1 MARPTIF
8 PLKKDNNGAQLISRL
23 NQLIS
28 ITESLTTLT
37 SVQRQELVKLFRM
50 TIDMIIL
57 RTNQLSTEFI
67 NKCTRLVNSYQNLIM
82 AVTSNEQQLSQ
93 ALHPFPFPRPL
104 QPPQLHP
111 QPLLSLPALS
121 NLRTP
126 GRSNISTPNLQI
138 RKYGIFHD
146 RVSNLSPSISTQ
158 SMFEVAPTRKSK
170 DISRMLLP
178 DQEQK
183 SSDESEFE
191 EDESQDLIYN
201 SSLHSLSPGRPRLPS
216 MFLSNR
222 LSTPNLQV
230 HLNLSQKNSRL
241 HLRNNSFN

>member
-8 PLKKDNNGAQLISRL
+8 PPKKDNNGTQLISRL

-28 ITESLTTLT
+28 ITESLATLT
-37 SVQRQELVKLFRM
+37 SIQRQELVKLFRM

-67 NKCTRLVNSYQNLIM
+67 NKCTRLVNSYKNLIM
-82 AVTSNEQQLSQ
+82 AITSNEQQLTQ
-93 ALHPFPFPRPL
+93 GLFPRPQQL
-104 QPPQLHP
+104 PQLHP
-111 QPLLSLPALS
+111 QPLLLFPALS

-126 GRSNISTPNLQI
+126 GRSHISTPNLQI

-158 SMFEVAPTRKSK
+158 SMFEVAANRRSK
-170 DISRMLLP
+170 DINRMLLP
-178 DQEQK
+178 DQDQK
-183 SSDESEFE
+183 SCSDESEFE

-201 SSLHSLSPGRPRLPS
+201 GSSHSLSPGRSRLPS

-230 HLNLSQKNSRL
+230 HLNLSQKNSQL
-241 HLRNNSFN
+241 QLRNNSFN

>member
-37 SVQRQELVKLFRM
+37 SVQRQELVKLF
-50 TIDMIIL
+50 
-57 RTNQLSTEFI
+57 
-67 NKCTRLVNSYQNLIM
+67 
-82 AVTSNEQQLSQ
+82 
-93 ALHPFPFPRPL
+93 P
-104 QPPQLHP
+104 
-111 QPLLSLPALS
+111 LS

-158 SMFEVAPTRKSK
+158 SMFEVAPNRKSK

-183 SSDESEFE
+183 SSDESE
-191 EDESQDLIYN
+191 
-201 SSLHSLSPGRPRLPS
+201 
-216 MFLSNR
+216 
-222 LSTPNLQV
+222 
-230 HLNLSQKNSRL
+230 
-241 HLRNNSFN
+241 LRKMNHKI

>member
-8 PLKKDNNGAQLISRL
+8 PPKKDNNGTQLISRL

-28 ITESLTTLT
+28 ITESLATLT
-37 SVQRQELVKLFRM
+37 SIQRQELVKLFRM

-67 NKCTRLVNSYQNLIM
+67 NKCTRLVNSYKNLIM
-82 AVTSNEQQLSQ
+82 AITSNEQQSTQGL
-93 ALHPFPFPRPL
+93 FPRPQQL
-104 QPPQLHP
+104 PQSHP
-111 QPLLSLPALS
+111 QPSLSFPALS

-126 GRSNISTPNLQI
+126 GRSHISTPNLQI

-158 SMFEVAPTRKSK
+158 SMFEVAANRRSK
-170 DISRMLLP
+170 DINRMLLP
-178 DQEQK
+178 DQDQK
-183 SSDESEFE
+183 SCSDESEFE

-201 SSLHSLSPGRPRLPS
+201 GSSHSLSPGRSRLPS

-230 HLNLSQKNSRL
+230 HLNLSQKNSQSQ
-241 HLRNNSFN
+241 LRNNSFN